1 MSTEDPQNYMYLA
14 ADLHLEK
21 DRFRDPQKQRSELQ
35 KFPLK
40 MYVFKYLN
48 KSS

>member
-14 ADLHLEK
+14 ADPHLK
-21 DRFRDPQKQRSELQ
+21 IYCSRDDQKLIQ

-40 MYVFKYLN
+40 NVGL
-48 KSS
+48 